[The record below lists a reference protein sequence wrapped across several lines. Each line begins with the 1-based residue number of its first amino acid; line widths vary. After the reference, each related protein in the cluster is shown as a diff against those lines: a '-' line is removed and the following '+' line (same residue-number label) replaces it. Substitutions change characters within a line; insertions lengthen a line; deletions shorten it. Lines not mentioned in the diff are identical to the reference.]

1 MSLESYFAIAGW
13 MSAAGMGMMLAIYAV
28 RNSGLKAEAKEDR
41 LLRVATEVKL
51 EELSGNFNAYRAR
64 AEVKEARLVEE
75 LEHYENQELDNIDA
89 EPDRPKRIK
98 RRRDWVR
105 DILSKAKSPS
115 GDNGSDGVRQDPP
128 S

>member
-1 MSLESYFAIAGW
+1 MSMMAYLAIAGS

-41 LLRVATEVKL
+41 LLRVAAEVNL
-51 EELSGNFNAYRAR
+51 EMSAAEFNAYRAR
-64 AEVKEARLVEE
+64 AEVKEARLVAE
-75 LEHYENQELDNIDA
+75 LEHYESQELDNIES

-105 DILSKAKSPS
+105 DILSRAQSPS
-115 GDNGSDGVRQDPP
+115 GDNGSDGVRQDPTA
-128 S
+128 

>member
-1 MSLESYFAIAGW
+1 MSLESYLAIAGG

-41 LLRVATEVKL
+41 LLRVAAEVNL
-51 EELSGNFNAYRAR
+51 EMSTAQFNAYRAR
-64 AEVKEARLVEE
+64 AEVKEARLVAE
-75 LEHYENQELDNIDA
+75 LEHYENQELDNIET

-105 DILSKAKSPS
+105 DILSRAKSPS
-115 GDNGSDGVRQDPP
+115 GDNDSRGVRKETAT
-128 S
+128 